1 MPISDILG
9 RLFNSPALK
18 VLMVG
23 GRRCGKTS
31 ALAVM
36 FDQLIRGRANEFFTV
51 ADTTVIETKGP
62 ETQDTLTSK
71 TTGLRL
77 FLERPTTKTFLVDSE
92 PTLFDW
98 KYTCKL
104 TLPGTAKRLE
114 IEYTDVPGEWFRSG
128 TMDQEINNYIAAND
142 VFVVMVDTPYLM
154 ESSEAM
160 CDAVN
165 CISDIHN
172 SLTNI
177 HDENGTKAKM
187 VVFVPI
193 KCEKWVKEGRIRE
206 VVEKIKAAYRVPI
219 QALSAYNKMSI
230 CILPIETAGNILFR
244 EFRDA
249 YLLNGNSPQDRCC
262 QLSDRMVRMADG
274 NTRSLR
280 ANDILNPDP
289 GAVMGTLGIMRPYA
303 WYYANNN
310 SDTLGYAPR
319 NCDQLALH
327 ILKFYVQ
334 KFQNENAWP
343 NWMGWAGFIT
353 REEMLKKMAEIN
365 AANIIK
371 NDTDGIEYLKK
382 VY

>member
-1 MPISDILG
+1 MPLIDILG
-9 RLFNSPALK
+9 GLFNSSALK

-36 FDQLIRGRANEFFTV
+36 FDQLIKGKANEFFTV

-71 TTGLRL
+71 TTGIKL
-77 FLERPTTKTFLVDSE
+77 FLEKPTTNTFLVDSK

-104 TLPGTAKRLE
+104 TLPGTTKRLE
-114 IEYTDVPGEWFRSG
+114 IEFTDVPGEWFRSG
-128 TMDQEINNYIAAND
+128 TKDDEINQYVAAND

-154 ESSEAM
+154 EESEAM

-172 SLTNI
+172 ALTNI
-177 HDENGTKAKM
+177 NDEDGKKAKM

-193 KCEKWVKEGRIRE
+193 KCEKWVKEGRIKE
-206 VVEKIKAAYRVPI
+206 VVDKLKSAYRVPI
-219 QALSAYNKMSI
+219 KALSAYKKMTI

-244 EFRDA
+244 EFKDA
-249 YLLNGNSPQDRCC
+249 YLLNGDLEKDRCC
-262 QLSDRMVRMADG
+262 QLSEKLVRMADG
-274 NTRSLR
+274 KTRPLR
-280 ANDILNPDP
+280 TNDQLNPDLN
-289 GAVMGTLGIMRPYA
+289 AMMGTLGIMRPYA
-303 WYYANNN
+303 WYYANNK
-310 SDTLGYAPR
+310 SATPGYAPR

-343 NWMGWAGFIT
+343 NWMGWTGFIT
-353 REEMLKKMAEIN
+353 KEEMLKKMAEIN

-371 NDTDGIEYLKK
+371 NDVDGIEYLKK
-382 VY
+382 AF

>member
-1 MPISDILG
+1 MAIKDIFG
-9 RLFNSPALK
+9 GLFDSPALK

-36 FDQLIRGRANEFFTV
+36 FDQLIKGKTNEFFTV

-71 TTGLRL
+71 TTGLKL
-77 FLERPTTKTFLVDSE
+77 FLEKPTTKTFLVDSDA
-92 PTLFDW
+92 TLFDW

-104 TLPGTAKRLE
+104 TLPGTSKRLE
-114 IEYTDVPGEWFRSG
+114 IEFTDVPGEWFRSG
-128 TMDQEINNYIAAND
+128 TMDAEINQYVAAND

-154 ESSEAM
+154 DNSETM

-177 HDENGTKAKM
+177 NDQNGTKAKM

-193 KCEKWVKEGRIRE
+193 KCEKWVKEGRLKE
-206 VVEKIKAAYRVPI
+206 VVDKLKSAYRVPI
-219 QALSAYNKMSI
+219 QALSAYQKMTI

-244 EFRDA
+244 EFKDA
-249 YLLNGNSPQDRCC
+249 YLLNGPSEKDRCC
-262 QLSDRMVRMADG
+262 QLSEKLVRMADG
-274 NTRSLR
+274 QTRPLR
-280 ANDILNPDP
+280 TNDQLNPDLN
-289 GAVMGTLGIMRPYA
+289 AMMGTLGIMRPYA
-303 WYYANNN
+303 WYYANNK
-310 SDTLGYAPR
+310 SETPGYAPR

-343 NWMGWAGFIT
+343 NWLGRLGFIT
-353 REEMLKKMAEIN
+353 KEEMLKKMADIN

-371 NDTDGIEYLKK
+371 NNTEGIEYLKK
-382 VY
+382 AF

>member
-1 MPISDILG
+1 MAISGILG
-9 RLFNSPALK
+9 GLFNSPALK

-36 FDQLIRGRANEFFTV
+36 FDQLIKGKTNKFFTV

-71 TTGLRL
+71 TTGLKL
-77 FLERPTTKTFLVDSE
+77 FLEKPTAKTFLVDSDA
-92 PTLFDW
+92 TLFDW

-104 TLPGTAKRLE
+104 TLPGTSKRLE
-114 IEYTDVPGEWFRSG
+114 IEYIDVPGEWFRSG
-128 TMDQEINNYIAAND
+128 TKDQEINNYIAATD

-154 ESSEAM
+154 DNSETM

-177 HDENGTKAKM
+177 NDQNGTKAKM

-193 KCEKWVKEGRIRE
+193 KCEKWVNEGRIQE
-206 VVEKIKAAYRVPI
+206 VVDKLKSAYRVPI
-219 QALSAYNKMSI
+219 QALCAYNKMSI

-244 EFRDA
+244 EFKDA
-249 YLLNGNSPQDRCC
+249 YLLNGDLEKDRCC
-262 QLSDRMVRMADG
+262 QLSDNMVRMADG
-274 NTRSLR
+274 TNRPLR
-280 ANDILNPDP
+280 TNDQLNPDP
-289 GAVMGTLGIMRPYA
+289 NAVMGTLGIMRPYA

-310 SDTLGYAPR
+310 SETPGYAPR

-353 REEMLKKMAEIN
+353 KNEMLRKMEEIN

-371 NDTDGIEYLKK
+371 NDVDGIEYLKIAF
-382 VY
+382 

>member
-1 MPISDILG
+1 MPIIDIG
-9 RLFNSPALK
+9 KLFSSPALK

-36 FDQLIRGRANEFFTV
+36 FDQLIRGKTNEFFTV
-51 ADTTVIETKGP
+51 ADTTVIETKGN

-92 PTLFDW
+92 PTLCDW

-104 TLPGTAKRLE
+104 TLPGTSKRLE

-128 TMDQEINNYIAAND
+128 TKDDEINQYVAAND

-154 ESSEAM
+154 EESEAM

-172 SLTNI
+172 ALTNI
-177 HDENGTKAKM
+177 NDQNGTKAKM

-193 KCEKWVKEGRIRE
+193 KCEKWVKEGRIKD
-206 VVEKIKAAYRVPI
+206 VVDKLKKAYSVPI
-219 QALSAYNKMSI
+219 RALLAYNKMSI
-230 CILPIETAGNILFR
+230 CVLPIETAGNILFR
-244 EFRDA
+244 EFKEA
-249 YLLNGNSPQDRCC
+249 YLLNGSSQRDRCC
-262 QLSDRMVRMADG
+262 QLSDKMVRMADG
-274 NTRSLR
+274 STKNLR
-280 ANDILNPDP
+280 TNDILNPDP
-289 GAVMGTLGIMRPYA
+289 NALMGTLGIMRPYA
-303 WYYANNN
+303 WYYANNK
-310 SDTLGYAPR
+310 SETPGYAPR

-343 NWMGWAGFIT
+343 VWMGLFGFIT
-353 REEMLKKMAEIN
+353 KEEMLRKMREIN

-371 NDTDGIEYLKK
+371 NDTEGIEYLKRAF
-382 VY
+382 

>member
-1 MPISDILG
+1 MVLK
-9 RLFNSPALK
+9 NKALK

-36 FDQLIRGRANEFFTV
+36 VEQIINGVTNNFFTV
-51 ADTTVIETKGP
+51 SDATVYETKEG

-71 TTGLRL
+71 TTELRL
-77 FLERPTTKTFLVDSE
+77 FLEKPTTKTFLVDSG
-92 PTLFDW
+92 PNIHDW

-104 TLPGTAKRLE
+104 TLPGTIKRLE
-114 IEYTDVPGEWFRSG
+114 IEYTDVPGEWWRSG
-128 TMDQEINNYIAAND
+128 THDVEINNFVAEHD

-154 ESSEAM
+154 EESGAM

-172 SLTNI
+172 ALTNI
-177 HDENGTKAKM
+177 DDQNGTKAKM

-193 KCEKWVKEGRIRE
+193 KCEKWVKDGKINE
-206 VVEKIKAAYRVPI
+206 VVDKLKSAYSVPI
-219 QALSAYNKMSI
+219 RALLAYKKMSI

-249 YLLNGNSPQDRCC
+249 FLLNGNLPKDRCC
-262 QLSDRMVRMADG
+262 QLSNTKVRMADG
-274 NTRSLR
+274 STKELHE
-280 ANDILNPDP
+280 NDKINPDIN
-289 GAVMGTLGIMRPYA
+289 ATMGTLGISRPYA
-303 WYYANNN
+303 WFYANNRAE
-310 SDTLGYAPR
+310 TPGYAPR

-334 KFQNENAWP
+334 KFQHENAWP
-343 NWMGWAGFIT
+343 IFFGLFGFIT
-353 REEMLKKMAEIN
+353 KAEMLQKMREIDD
-365 AANIIK
+365 AHIIK
-371 NDTDGIEYLKK
+371 NDVDGIEYLKK
-382 VY
+382 AY

>member
-1 MPISDILG
+1 MPLIDILG
-9 RLFNSPALK
+9 GLFNSSALK

-36 FDQLIRGRANEFFTV
+36 FDQLIKGKANEFFTV
-51 ADTTVIETKGP
+51 ADTTVIETK
-62 ETQDTLTSK
+62 ETEIQDTLTSK
-71 TTGLRL
+71 TTGLKL
-77 FLERPTTKTFLVDSE
+77 FLVKPTTKTFLVDSK
-92 PTLFDW
+92 PTNYDW

-104 TLPGTAKRLE
+104 ILPGTTKRLE
-114 IEYTDVPGEWFRSG
+114 IEFTDVPGEWFRSG
-128 TMDQEINNYIAAND
+128 TKDNEINQYVAAND

-154 ESSEAM
+154 EESEAM

-172 SLTNI
+172 ALTNI
-177 HDENGTKAKM
+177 NDENGTKAKM

-193 KCEKWVKEGRIRE
+193 KCEKWVKEGRLKE
-206 VVEKIKAAYRVPI
+206 VVDKLKSAYRVPI
-219 QALSAYNKMSI
+219 QALSAYQKMTI

-244 EFRDA
+244 EFKDA
-249 YLLNGNSPQDRCC
+249 YLLNGDLEKDRCC
-262 QLSDRMVRMADG
+262 QLSEKLVRMADG
-274 NTRSLR
+274 QTKSLR
-280 ANDILNPDP
+280 TNDQLNLDP
-289 GAVMGTLGIMRPYA
+289 NAVMGTLGIMRPYA
-303 WYYANNN
+303 WYYANNK
-310 SDTLGYAPR
+310 SETPGYAPR

-343 NWMGWAGFIT
+343 NWMGRLGFIT
-353 REEMLKKMAEIN
+353 KEEMLKKMADIN

-371 NDTDGIEYLKK
+371 NNTEGIEYLKK
-382 VY
+382 AF